1 MGGEGGI
8 QSEDRRLLPQY
19 GRWYTRRLSL
29 LTGIDYKLATLTV
42 PIAAQTKRPPKTAK
56 YNKSDRGTMDLFNCR
71 LEGSFCGYA
80 DGRRVARQRDK
91 GPSRDWG
98 CDGGR
103 VFPRSFSD

>member
-29 LTGIDYKLATLTV
+29 LTGIDYKLATLKE

-71 LEGSFCGYA
+71 LEGSFCRL
-80 DGRRVARQRDK
+80 DGVDAPRRHRCAKVVVLSNHHRGGVH
-91 GPSRDWG
+91 GPG
-98 CDGGR
+98 
-103 VFPRSFSD
+103 